1 MLSPYLDVLSI
12 PGARRFTAW
21 GVLARIQMGMTGLAT
36 FLLVQMEYGSYE
48 LAGLVLAAIAISYA
62 TLSPIVARQID
73 THGQSRVLRI
83 SYAIAITGRIAM
95 VTAALTGQPIWVL
108 MIIAPMFAAVGSQAT
123 LTRARW
129 THSVKNRDQLNTAFS
144 LEASLEEVLFIMGPV
159 MTTVLATQVASWLPP
174 IIAATTMAVGGYM
187 FLTLKETEPPVKRR
201 SADAGITE
209 AALALSPTTAAGGI
223 ALPPVT
229 AASARRRRNYRNPFA
244 GHLLVASPVLA
255 ITVAVFM
262 TQGMLFA
269 SVDASTVAFAS
280 EEGQPALAGLV
291 LALWAFGSLVGGV
304 LYGAKVWHGT
314 LATRLLVGVAF
325 AGLGVST
332 FMFASSLVALASIM
346 FIVGLA
352 IAPTMVVGD
361 SLVNAAIS
369 RGRVTEGMTWTRTGI
384 DVGIALGA
392 WLTGAQI
399 DAHGSQGGFTVTM
412 LAGLAGVLIVMSG
425 WRYIRRQ
432 PRLEE
437 PPARTMEIPAVSRA
451 ASATMEA

>member
-12 PGARRFTAW
+12 PGARQFTAW

-48 LAGLVLAAIAISYA
+48 LAGMVLASIAISYA
-62 TLSPIVARQID
+62 TLAPIVARLID

-95 VTAALTGQPIWVL
+95 VVAALTGQPIWVL
-108 MIIAPMFAAVGSQAT
+108 MALAPTFAAVGSQAT

-129 THSVKNRDQLNTAFS
+129 THAVKNREQLNTAFS
-144 LEASLEEVLFIMGPV
+144 LETSLEEVLFIMGPV
-159 MTTVLATQVASWLPP
+159 MTTILATQVASWLPP
-174 IIAATTMAVGGYM
+174 VIAVVTMAVGGYM
-187 FLTLKETEPPVKRR
+187 FLTLKETEPPVKQR
-201 SADAGITE
+201 SSDVGLTE

-223 ALPPVT
+223 ALPHVT
-229 AASARRRRNYRNPFA
+229 AASARRRRSYRNPFA
-244 GHLLVASPVLA
+244 GHLLVTSPTLA
-255 ITVAVFM
+255 ITVVVFM

-280 EEGQPALAGLV
+280 EKGQPALAGLV
-291 LALWAFGSLVGGV
+291 LAVWAFGSLVGGV
-304 LYGAKVWHGT
+304 LYGSRVWHSS
-314 LATRLLVGVAF
+314 LATRLLIGVSF

-332 FMFASSLVALASIM
+332 FMFAPSLVMLGAVM
-346 FIVGLA
+346 FIAGLV

-361 SLVNAAIS
+361 SLVNAAIA

-384 DVGIALGA
+384 DIGIALGA

-399 DAHGSQGGFTVTM
+399 DAHGAQGGFTVTM
-412 LAGLAGVLIVMSG
+412 LAGLAGIVIVLSG

-437 PPARTMEIPAVSRA
+437 DYGHRVEPRAVA
-451 ASATMEA
+451 TPASATMEA